1 MEGTENKKCKGE
13 KRCLSIFIAYSIS
26 LVICFLLVT
35 SWDAERSTYTKDL
48 IETLDMLAALS
59 IYFILP
65 FIIVGCLNLVIK
77 TGHKKHLCIVGL
89 IQLGITTSIYFA
101 ISILSTYLPIPSKD
115 ISNSF
120 KFLLFNIFIYAI
132 VLIYLY
138 FEKIKSLFVRLH
150 KSLIGMR
157 DNNK

>member
-1 MEGTENKKCKGE
+1 M
-13 KRCLSIFIAYSIS
+13 SVFIAYSIS

-65 FIIVGCLNLVIK
+65 FIIVGCLNLVLK

-101 ISILSTYLPIPSKD
+101 ISILSTSSKD

-150 KSLIGMR
+150 KSLTGMR
-157 DNNK
+157 NNNK